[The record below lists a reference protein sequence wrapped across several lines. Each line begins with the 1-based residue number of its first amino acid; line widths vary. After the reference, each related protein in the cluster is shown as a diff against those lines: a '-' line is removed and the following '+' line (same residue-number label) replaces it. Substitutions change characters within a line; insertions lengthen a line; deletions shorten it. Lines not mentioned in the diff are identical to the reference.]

1 MDRTY
6 VAQQQ
11 KTPVFQ
17 LGLELWR
24 DHVIRNKQI
33 SERLLATLSD
43 LVCKERL
50 GETIDK
56 GLLRSIS
63 QVGVRLCAAITA
75 CSSSSSQ
82 R

>member
-1 MDRTY
+1 MQYMDRTY

-33 SERLLATLSD
+33 NERLLAILMD
-43 LVCKERL
+43 LVHKERT
-50 GETIDK
+50 GEMIDR
-56 GLLRSIS
+56 GLVRSTT
-63 QVGVRLCAAITA
+63 QV
-75 CSSSSSQ
+75 
-82 R
+82 